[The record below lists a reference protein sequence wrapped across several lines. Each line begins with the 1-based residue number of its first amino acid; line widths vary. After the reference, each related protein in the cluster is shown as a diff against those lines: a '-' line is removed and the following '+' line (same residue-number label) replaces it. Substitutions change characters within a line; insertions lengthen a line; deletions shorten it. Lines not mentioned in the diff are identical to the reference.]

1 MERGVASAPWQLLC
15 ALGQLRGRGEPH
27 GARQRE
33 PEPCRAGSLLA
44 SPFSN
49 KEGRRFCLLYKRVGN
64 CVRPQSSYGVNFK
77 APSQRILGTQCV
89 QCGQNAGYLHALL
102 RSPSG
107 DTHFAEGP
115 RTSAIAAKRT
125 RSKPPRSRAV
135 APAPAAAAAAP
146 IFRRSHP
153 RYRLTNQL
161 LYTLTA

>member
-89 QCGQNAGYLHALL
+89 QCGHMLGICMPCFVRLAGTHTSQKGPGPRQSRRNAHDPNHHAAEQWPPPPPPPPP
-102 RSPSG
+102 RQSS
-107 DTHFAEGP
+107 EGP
-115 RTSAIAAKRT
+115 THVIA
-125 RSKPPRSRAV
+125 
-135 APAPAAAAAAP
+135 
-146 IFRRSHP
+146 
-153 RYRLTNQL
+153 
-161 LYTLTA
+161 